1 MFWRK
6 KKIFG
11 ILQGLD
17 NRKIEASSLEEM
29 KKKASR
35 IVKDFDM
42 RRSIDLLQLYD
53 INTGER
59 LKLLTRINRIA
70 DNTISYGIWQ

>member
-6 KKIFG
+6 KKFFG

-59 LKLLTRINRIA
+59 LELLTRINRIS
-70 DNTISYGIWQ
+70 DSTISYGIWQ

>member
-6 KKIFG
+6 KKFFG

-53 INTGER
+53 INTGEM
-59 LKLLTRINRIA
+59 LKLLTRINRIS
-70 DNTISYGIWQ
+70 DNTISYGIWK

>member
-17 NRKIEASSLEEM
+17 NSKIEASSLEEM

-42 RRSIDLLQLYD
+42 RRSIDLRQLYD

-59 LKLLTRINRIA
+59 LKLLTRINRIS

>member
-6 KKIFG
+6 KKFFG

-42 RRSIDLLQLYD
+42 HRSIDLLQLYD

-59 LKLLTRINRIA
+59 LKLLTRINRIS

>member
-6 KKIFG
+6 KKFFG

-59 LKLLTRINRIA
+59 LKLLTRINRIS